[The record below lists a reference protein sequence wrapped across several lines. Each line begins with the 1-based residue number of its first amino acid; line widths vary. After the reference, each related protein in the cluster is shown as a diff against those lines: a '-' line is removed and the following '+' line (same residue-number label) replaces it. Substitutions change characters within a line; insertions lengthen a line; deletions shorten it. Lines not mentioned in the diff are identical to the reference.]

1 MIKLC
6 IYNEYGFNMA
16 SLRFKASKNF
26 DKYMQELLTQGVS
39 NGLPVER
46 LTEEEW
52 GQLNEEIKSFGVKLV
67 KRQHRNGG
75 MYYAFTKYEPE
86 LSDER
91 TVVDKARTFHQGTE
105 NAFNYLLGEI
115 RNRYPN
121 ISDEAI
127 INMIKDGGKDTELIY
142 EQLRYKQNGRYT
154 GTTPEDLEDAFVFAL
169 QSSGNK
175 NELIS
180 MAGIHNWN
188 PEKYRN
194 TSVLNMSIHKDNPYG
209 RNIRMEGNQDWTW
222 FRKCAGNKL
231 PPARDYKN
239 PDGFHISL
247 NVNVNRKILSILD
260 DILIEDGGQYIHS
273 YKFPKTNF
281 YDDVA
286 TRHDPITVYLHSRNK
301 ELERKI
307 AQAVQP
313 FVRSNE
319 GLIGEM
325 LAGGV
330 SICPDT
336 SSTGISVGK
345 QAAQE
350 IAELISAYKDR
361 L

>member
-1 MIKLC
+1 MNNLLRLK
-6 IYNEYGFNMA
+6 A
-16 SLRFKASKNF
+16 SRNFEKHLQEFLRFG
-26 DKYMQELLTQGVS
+26 EVT
-39 NGLPVER
+39 GLPVER
-46 LTEEEW
+46 LTEIEW
-52 GQLNEEIKSFGVKLV
+52 AKLNEDLKSVGVMMV
-67 KRQHRNGG
+67 KRQHRNGN
-75 MYYAFTKYEPE
+75 MYYFFSKYEEP
-86 LSDER
+86 LKK
-91 TVVDKARTFHQGTE
+91 DKIKSFRQGTE

-115 RNRYPN
+115 RNKYPN

-127 INMIKDGGKDTELIY
+127 INMIKDGGKDIELIY

-194 TSVLNMSIHKDNPYG
+194 TSVLNMSIQKDNPYG

-231 PPARDYKN
+231 PAVRDYKN

-273 YKFPKTNF
+273 YKFPKTNY

-307 AQAVQP
+307 AKAVQP